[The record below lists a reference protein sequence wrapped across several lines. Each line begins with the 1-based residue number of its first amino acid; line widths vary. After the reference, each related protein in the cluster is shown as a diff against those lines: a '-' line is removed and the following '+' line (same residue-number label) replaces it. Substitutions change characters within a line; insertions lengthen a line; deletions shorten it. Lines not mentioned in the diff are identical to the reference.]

1 MYHRRTIKR
10 VQRPDDLYVY
20 FFARKQTTK
29 AIMTAYLLSHL
40 QLTTGDSV
48 IGEKNLILD
57 LFL

>member
-29 AIMTAYLLSHL
+29 AIMIAYLPSHL